1 MGMMGD
7 DLALILLVDDHP
19 LFRDGFAQMARV
31 LRPHWTLAYAASA
44 AEALSILSQIAPD
57 LAIIDI
63 GLPGDDGFILLKAI
77 AERAPAMPQVLISGR
92 NDAAVRVRAQ
102 ACGAR
107 AYIVKTMAPETI
119 VSLLDA
125 VINGS
130 IRFGTDEPIGDVPTL
145 TRRQA
150 EILDLLAEGHGNKEI
165 RHRLGIAE
173 RTVRAHLTELFQLLG
188 AHSRTQALIRARE
201 VGLI

>member
-1 MGMMGD
+1 M
-7 DLALILLVDDHP
+7 ALILLVDDHP
-19 LFRDGFAQMARV
+19 LFRDGFAQMARA
-31 LRPHWTLAYAASA
+31 LRPHWSLAYAASA
-44 AEALSILSQIAPD
+44 TEALSIMAQIAPD

-63 GLPGDDGFILLKAI
+63 GLPGDDGFFLLKAI
-77 AERAPAMPQVLISGR
+77 SERAPSLPQVLISGR

-125 VINGS
+125 VIDGS
-130 IRFGTDEPIGDVPTL
+130 IRFGNDEPAGDVPTL